1 MSTEQARERRH
12 PWGWIVPRHFPVS
25 MERTKR
31 TPPPKAKANSHGL
44 PALAVELVRL
54 AFIGGRTGAAGREE
68 TIEEEVE

>member
-1 MSTEQARERRH
+1 
-12 PWGWIVPRHFPVS
+12 

-31 TPPPKAKANSHGL
+31 TPPPPKAKANSHGL